1 MGEVKYLKDV
11 LDKLKAEKPIERSVL
26 ARAIIYLALTNTK
39 DNKKINEYKE
49 LKDLAKRYEDL

>member
-11 LDKLKAEKPIERSVL
+11 LEYFKAEKSIERSIL

-39 DNKKINEYKE
+39 DNK
-49 LKDLAKRYEDL
+49 